1 MPPACRR
8 GARHRPGP
16 GPAAGLS
23 HDLPSA
29 GGEGRPDRQ
38 ARERARGL
46 LTAVGLEGR
55 EHAHPDQLS
64 GGQQQ
69 RVALA
74 RALAVR
80 PRLLLADEPTGS
92 LDSTTGAQITEL
104 MLKLAAEH
112 GTTVVIATHDDG
124 VAAACDRIVRV
135 NDGRLALS

>member
-1 MPPACRR
+1 M
-8 GARHRPGP
+8 
-16 GPAAGLS
+16 
-23 HDLPSA
+23 
-29 GGEGRPDRQ
+29 
-38 ARERARGL
+38 
-46 LTAVGLEGR
+46 
-55 EHAHPDQLS
+55 
-64 GGQQQ
+64 
-69 RVALA
+69 ALA